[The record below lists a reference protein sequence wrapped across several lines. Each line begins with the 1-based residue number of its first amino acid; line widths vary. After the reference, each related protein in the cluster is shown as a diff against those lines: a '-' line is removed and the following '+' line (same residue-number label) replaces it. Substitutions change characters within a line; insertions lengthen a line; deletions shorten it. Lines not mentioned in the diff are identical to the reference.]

1 MNNRSIIAVI
11 VITIT
16 CIIGIVVFSSYSEN
30 DKTNQPFAVSNYYRI
45 TPVDIPQII
54 YFAGEKV
61 PVENFDTYESLDRE
75 MLINTYWQ
83 SQTLLF
89 IKRANRYFP
98 VIEPIL
104 KKEGVPDD
112 FKYLAVA
119 ESGLANVVS
128 PSNAAGFWQFLKG
141 TAQDYKLE
149 VNSEVD
155 ERYNLEKATVAAARF
170 LKESYKKYGSWTMA
184 AASYNVGR
192 KNLLKQIIRQKSDDY
207 YNLVLGEET
216 GRYVYRLIAIKLIL
230 ENPQKYGFFVDEKER
245 YKPVP
250 YETVFVDTTIASMS
264 DFAQQSG
271 INYKVLK
278 LLNPWLRDNKLTNKN
293 KKTYQIKIVSN
304 KFRKIP
310 EDNKFYPEKQ

>member
-1 MNNRSIIAVI
+1 
-11 VITIT
+11 
-16 CIIGIVVFSSYSEN
+16 
-30 DKTNQPFAVSNYYRI
+30 
-45 TPVDIPQII
+45 
-54 YFAGEKV
+54 
-61 PVENFDTYESLDRE
+61 
-75 MLINTYWQ
+75 
-83 SQTLLF
+83 
-89 IKRANRYFP
+89 
-98 VIEPIL
+98 
-104 KKEGVPDD
+104 
-112 FKYLAVA
+112 
-119 ESGLANVVS
+119 
-128 PSNAAGFWQFLKG
+128 
-141 TAQDYKLE
+141 
-149 VNSEVD
+149 
-155 ERYNLEKATVAAARF
+155 
-170 LKESYKKYGSWTMA
+170 
-184 AASYNVGR
+184 
-192 KNLLKQIIRQKSDDY
+192 LKQIIRQKSDDY